1 MKAKLLIAIIL
12 VSMMVVGAQAQ
23 HGMVK
28 FRGSDGWGMGS
39 RYEQYF
45 NKYNLQTITGKI
57 TSIDTLA
64 PFREMSYG
72 VQLTIKKDN
81 REHTIHLGPGWFIL
95 YQDMG
100 LTLNNEVEVR
110 GCETSIEGKK
120 VVMAVYVKQLSK
132 GRILHLRDEDGIP
145 YWCAWRRE

>member
-1 MKAKLLIAIIL
+1 MKVRLLAVMVLFSL
-12 VSMMVVGAQAQ
+12 VISQAQAQ
-23 HGMVK
+23 NVVK
-28 FRGSDGWGMGS
+28 FRGSDGWGLNG

-45 NKYNLQTITGKI
+45 NKYNLQTFTGKI
-57 TSIDTLA
+57 IGIDTLA

-72 VQLTIKKDN
+72 VMLTIKKDN
-81 REHTIHLGPGWFIL
+81 LEHTIHLGPGWYIL

-100 LTLNNEVEVR
+100 LMIGNDVEVR

-120 VVMAVYVKQLSK
+120 VVMASYVKQLSK
-132 GRILHLRDEDGIP
+132 GRILRLRDEDGIP